1 MNREQ
6 VLENVLN
13 ISNNNVLLEFPT
25 GFGKTKSAFNLM
37 DKYKPE
43 KILIAIQKLV
53 HENVWRNEFSK
64 WGYESYLPK
73 VTFVTHVSL
82 HKHINKEYDYVIM
95 DEAHHIT
102 EISIWAI
109 NKIITPRLLFLSGTV
124 STEKKFL
131 LNYNIKDLF
140 TYKIYMR
147 EAQEAG
153 IIPTP
158 TVYLIPLYLDNT
170 KRIFKTEKNTK
181 APKKIIVNY
190 KDRWSYMKDKSI
202 HLVLQCTAQEY
213 YEDISSQIE
222 WYKSRWQQMGIVAM
236 RNIWLQTCNRRL
248 SFLSN
253 LKTEFIKELL
263 EHLKNKRVVTL
274 CESIDQAT
282 KVCANAM
289 HSKNKKSLELYEA
302 FNAKTFN
309 HLAACD
315 MLNEGANLEDCQY
328 GIYANLNSSDTLVRQ
343 RLGRLLRHP
352 EPILIIPYYVNTRDE
367 ELKDQMLLKYNAQ
380 EIKIISNINE
390 IELC

>member
-25 GFGKTKSAFNLM
+25 GFGKTKSALNLM

-102 EISIWAI
+102 EISMWAI

-131 LNYNIKDLF
+131 LTYNIKDLF
-140 TYKIYMR
+140 IYKIYMR

-181 APKKIIVNY
+181 AHKKIIVNY
-190 KDRWSYMKDKSI
+190 KDRWSYMKDKSV
-202 HLVLQCTAQEY
+202 HLILQCTAQEY

-222 WYKSRWQQMGIVAM
+222 WYKNKWQQTRNVAM

-253 LKTEFIKELL
+253 LKTDFIKELL
-263 EHLKNKRVVTL
+263 EYLKNKRVVTL
-274 CESIDQAT
+274 CDSIDQAT
-282 KVCANAM
+282 KVCENAM
-289 HSKNKKSLELYEA
+289 HSKNKKSLELYEG
-302 FNAKTFN
+302 FNSKLFN
-309 HLAACD
+309 HLSACD
-315 MLNEGANLEDCQY
+315 MLNESANLEDCQY

-352 EPILIIPYYVNTRDE
+352 DPVLLIPYYVNTRDE

-390 IELC
+390 IEL

>member
-1 MNREQ
+1 MDREQ

-25 GFGKTKSAFNLM
+25 GFGKTKSALNLI

-53 HENVWRNEFSK
+53 HENVWRDEFIK

-73 VTFVTHVSL
+73 TTFVTHVSL
-82 HKHINKEYDYVIM
+82 HKHINKKYDYVIM

-131 LNYNIKDLF
+131 LTYNIKDLF
-140 TYKIYMR
+140 IYKIYMR

-158 TVYLIPLYLDNT
+158 KVYLMPLYLDNT

-181 APKKIIVNY
+181 ASKKIIVNY
-190 KDRWSYMKDKSI
+190 KDRWSYMKDKSV

-222 WYKSRWQQMGIVAM
+222 WYKSKWQQMGNVTM

-274 CESIDQAT
+274 CDSIDQAT